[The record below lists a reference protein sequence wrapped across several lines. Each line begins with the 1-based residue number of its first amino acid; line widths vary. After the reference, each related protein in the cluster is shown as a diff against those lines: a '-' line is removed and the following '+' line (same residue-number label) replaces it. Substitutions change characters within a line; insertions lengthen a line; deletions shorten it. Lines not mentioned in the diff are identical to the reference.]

1 MMTSRERILT
11 AARRGQ
17 PDRIPLDIWMTPE
30 VNERLL
36 AHFGVTTEPELWAR
50 LHLDK
55 IVGVSP
61 RYVGPPERVLGGGL
75 RQVPPWWNSVREMD
89 YGTGRYSESVG
100 WALKD
105 ATTLAELEA
114 FQWPSADWYDF
125 STIEAQCDTWPEHA
139 IEGCYVAPFYW
150 HNHVRGLEQSCIDLI
165 AEPELTAYMLGRIAR
180 FCWDYA
186 NRFFE
191 AGRGKIHLT
200 QVTDDY
206 GSQHDLMISEECY
219 RRWFKPLQK
228 KFIDLAHSAGALV
241 MHHDDGAIRRI
252 IPDFVELGVDILN
265 PIQHVCPGMEMAG
278 LKRDFGASL
287 CFHGGVD
294 NQDVLPHGSVAD
306 VQREVRDCMAQLGPG
321 GGYILAPCHNI
332 QPVTPTE
339 NIVAMYETAW
349 AEGWY

>member
-1 MMTSRERILT
+1 MMTPRERILT

-30 VNERLL
+30 VRERLIK
-36 AHFGVTTEPELWAR
+36 HFGVATEPELWAK

-61 RYVGPPERVLGGGL
+61 RYVGPPE
-75 RQVPPWWNSVREMD
+75 QVMADGTRIAPPWWCTYRDVD
-89 YGTGRYSESVG
+89 YGTGRYSERI
-100 WALKD
+100 AAPLEQ

-114 FQWPSADWYDF
+114 FNWPSADWYDF
-125 STIEAQCDTWPEHA
+125 STIAAQCDAWPEHA
-139 IEGCYVAPFYW
+139 IEGCYIAPFFW
-150 HNHVRGLEQSCIDLI
+150 HNHIRGLEQSCMDLV
-165 AEPELTAYMLGRIAR
+165 AEPELTEYMLKRITD

-191 AGRGKIHLT
+191 AGQGKIHLT

-206 GSQHDLMISEECY
+206 GSQHDLMISPESY

-228 KFIDLAHSAGALV
+228 KFNDLAHQAGALV

-252 IPDFVELGVDILN
+252 IPDFIEIGVDLLN

-278 LKRDFGASL
+278 LKRDFGHRLA
-287 CFHGGVD
+287 FHGAVD
-294 NQDVLPHGSVAD
+294 NQDVLPHGSVED
-306 VQREVRDCMAQLGPG
+306 VRREVRDCMSQLGAG
-321 GGYILAPCHNI
+321 GGYILAPCHNL

>member
-11 AARRGQ
+11 AARRGK

-36 AHFGVTTEPELWAR
+36 AHFGVATERELWAK

-61 RYVGPPERVLGGGL
+61 RYVGPPHRELGGGHY
-75 RQVPPWWNSVREMD
+75 QVPPWWNTVREID
-89 YGTGRYSESVG
+89 YGTGRYSESVV
-100 WALKD
+100 WALQD
-105 ATTLAELEA
+105 ATTLAELKA

-125 STIEAQCDTWPEHA
+125 STIEAQCDAWPENA

-150 HNHVRGLEQSCIDLI
+150 HNHIRGLEQSCVDLI
-165 AEPELTAYMLGRIAR
+165 AEPELTAYLLERISG

-206 GSQHDLMISEECY
+206 G
-219 RRWFKPLQK
+219 
-228 KFIDLAHSAGALV
+228 
-241 MHHDDGAIRRI
+241 
-252 IPDFVELGVDILN
+252 
-265 PIQHVCPGMEMAG
+265 
-278 LKRDFGASL
+278 
-287 CFHGGVD
+287 
-294 NQDVLPHGSVAD
+294 
-306 VQREVRDCMAQLGPG
+306 
-321 GGYILAPCHNI
+321 
-332 QPVTPTE
+332 
-339 NIVAMYETAW
+339 
-349 AEGWY
+349 